1 MSDIKRR
8 RVSDFAKMKQ
18 SGEKIVMLTAYDA
31 PTAALA
37 AAAKVDLLLVGDSM
51 AMTVLG
57 YRNTLPLTIEESIH
71 HCKAVRRGAPDAFVV
86 GDMPFMSFGSAMVEQ
101 SVRNAGRYL
110 KEADCDAVKLE
121 GGAET
126 AGMVSEFV
134 RAGIPVV
141 AHIGLMPQKVLIS
154 GYRVQGKSE
163 SDAECI
169 VKDALTL
176 QEAGA
181 FMVVLECIPRDLS
194 RIISEKLTIPTI
206 GIGAGVGCDGQ
217 VQVIHDILGL
227 FDGFTPKHAKR
238 YAEIGREIT
247 EAISSYVGEV
257 KAGLFP
263 DDQHSH

>member
-1 MSDIKRR
+1 MSDIKRK

-37 AAAKVDLLLVGDSM
+37 SAANVDLLLVGDSM

-57 YRNTLPLTIEESIH
+57 YRNTLPLTIEESLH
-71 HCKAVRRGAPDAFVV
+71 HCKAVRRGAPDAFVI
-86 GDMPFMSFGSAMVEQ
+86 GDMPFMSYGPAMLEK
-101 SVRNAGRYL
+101 SVQNAGRYL

-121 GGAET
+121 GGSDT
-126 AGMVSEFV
+126 AGLVAEFV

-141 AHIGLMPQKVLIS
+141 AHVGLMPQKVLIS

-163 SDAECI
+163 DAGR
-169 VKDALTL
+169 VVNDALAL

-181 FMVVLECIPRDLS
+181 FMVVLECIPRELS
-194 RIISEKLTIPTI
+194 RTISEKLAIPTI

-217 VQVIHDILGL
+217 VQVIHDILGM

-238 YAEIGREIT
+238 YAEIGKAIT
-247 EAISSYVGEV
+247 GAIASYVGEV
-257 KAGLFP
+257 KSGAFP
-263 DDQHSH
+263 DDGHSH